1 MRVLVTRPAAE
12 AAEWT
17 RELRSRG
24 FDAQALPLI
33 AIQPVPDVAPI
44 GDAWAQ
50 LGCARAVM
58 FVSGNAVREFFAHR
72 PPGASWPV
80 ATRAWA
86 TGPGTR
92 QALLRQGVAP
102 GLVDAPSADASQF
115 DSETLWRQVGLQ
127 VRADDALL
135 IVRGAGGAGADR
147 EGRDW
152 LADRLRARKA
162 QVRTVV
168 AYLRVAPVFTDEE
181 RALAEASAD
190 AAWLFSSSE
199 AIGNLAAWLPAR
211 SWARA
216 QAVATHPRI
225 AQAARDAS
233 FGVVCLSRPSVDA
246 VADAL
251 ESIR

>member
-1 MRVLVTRPAAE
+1 
-12 AAEWT
+12 
-17 RELRSRG
+17 
-24 FDAQALPLI
+24 
-33 AIQPVPDVAPI
+33 
-44 GDAWAQ
+44 
-50 LGCARAVM
+50 M

-72 PPGASWPV
+72 PQAASWPV

-92 QALLRQGVAP
+92 QALLQQGVDA
-102 GLVDAPSADASQF
+102 GLVDAPPADASQF
-115 DSETLWRQVGLQ
+115 DSETLWRQVRPQ
-127 VRADDALL
+127 VRADDAVL
-135 IVRGAGGAGADR
+135 IVRGAGASAER

-152 LADRLRARKA
+152 LADRLRARQAK
-162 QVRTVV
+162 VRTVV
-168 AYLRVAPVFTDEE
+168 AYLRDAPAFTDED
-181 RALAEASAD
+181 RAVAEASAD

-199 AIGNLAAWLPAR
+199 AIANLTAWLPGR
-211 SWARA
+211 SWAQA

-233 FGVVCLSRPSVDA
+233 FGVVCVSRPSVDA